1 MYFSA
6 IWNWL
11 YPGPKELATDEMR
24 AEWSDYLLKSPD
36 AQVGISKV
44 TELLLREVKYSIDIK
59 IATIRS
65 TEGKAAAQVAVLG
78 GGLGIVSILGAAQT
92 TFAIVGNVWLFLSA
106 CVCLVVAATIDVFC
120 IASGY
125 TEKLPHLDIFN
136 SLAVVSNAQ
145 MKGRVGM
152 SLAEGYLD
160 YDSELLAFSLSKAR
174 LLKVATAALV
184 AGVFILAANAG
195 WADLHP
201 SAKASTEAKCRF
213 TIDSAV
219 CEVKH

>member
-1 MYFSA
+1 MCLTNIS
-6 IWNWL
+6 NWL
-11 YPGPKELATDEMR
+11 YPRPKDLATDEMR
-24 AEWSDYLLKSPD
+24 AEWSEYLQNSPD
-36 AQVGISKV
+36 AQVAISKV

-59 IATIRS
+59 IATIRA

-92 TFAIVGNVWLFLSA
+92 TFAITGNVWLFLSA
-106 CVCLVVAATIDVFC
+106 CICLVVAATIDVFC

-125 TEKLPHLDIFN
+125 TERLPHLDIFN
-136 SLAVVSNAQ
+136 SLAVVTNPQ

-174 LLKVATAALV
+174 LLRLATTALV
-184 AGVFILAANAG
+184 AGVFILALNAG

-201 SAKASTEAKCRF
+201 AAQSSTNAKCRLTTN
-213 TIDSAV
+213 TIV